1 MCERKSFGRIAIGR
15 DGTVQPSLYSVLG
28 IRRNLTRA
36 SSKAAWRL
44 ARDVHVGVN
53 TVMYGEM
60 QFSAWR
66 RFIVL
71 FKGLGRGSSGYI
83 L

>member
-1 MCERKSFGRIAIGR
+1 MGDI
-15 DGTVQPSLYSVLG
+15 GTVQPSLYSVLG

-71 FKGLGRGSSGYI
+71 FKGLGRGYI